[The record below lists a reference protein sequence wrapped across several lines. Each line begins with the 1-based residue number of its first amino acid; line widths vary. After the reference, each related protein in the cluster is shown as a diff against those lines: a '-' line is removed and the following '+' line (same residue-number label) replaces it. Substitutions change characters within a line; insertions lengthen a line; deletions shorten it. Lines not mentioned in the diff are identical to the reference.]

1 MEQNIAYLDTALGI
15 LWAGDIGTAALET
28 VALHADYAKNAARH
42 ITAGQVYK
50 VTCSDQAAK
59 YQCKDINNVN
69 DAIAGLDKNQ
79 LSDEKIKA
87 LRLTAKRSRSLIT
100 KKSWMAQ

>member
-15 LWAGDIGTAALET
+15 VWAGDIGTAALET
-28 VALHADYAKNAARH
+28 VAMHADYAKNAARH

-69 DAIAGLDKNQ
+69 DAIANLQ
-79 LSDEKIKA
+79 
-87 LRLTAKRSRSLIT
+87 
-100 KKSWMAQ
+100 